1 MSNLDNI
8 VIKIDSSNQSL
19 PSIIKVDGKAFKIQ
33 EK

>member
-1 MSNLDNI
+1 MSNPDNI

-19 PSIIKVDGKAFKIQ
+19 PSITKIDGKVFMIQ